1 MVNNFLIFDIRGR
14 VKGREICWQNMGNS
28 EILAI
33 SSIQNLVITKS
44 FLLKKNYV
52 KNYVKILLIKS
63 KVS

>member
-14 VKGREICWQNMGNS
+14 VKGHEICWQNMGNS

-44 FLLKKNYV
+44 FLLKKNYF